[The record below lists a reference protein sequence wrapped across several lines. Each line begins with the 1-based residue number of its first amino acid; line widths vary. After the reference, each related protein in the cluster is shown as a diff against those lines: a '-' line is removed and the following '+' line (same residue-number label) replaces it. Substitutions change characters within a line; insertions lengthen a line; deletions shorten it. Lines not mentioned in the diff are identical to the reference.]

1 MEYQGSQLIS
11 LHMCS
16 ICGCRFGVPYKF
28 SRNWRYVI
36 PVRRKGKLRYLRV
49 CSYGCQQKG
58 MTAFDAEENH
68 KQIRKIKENE

>member
-16 ICGCRFGVPYKF
+16 ICGRRFGVPYKS

-58 MTAFDAEENH
+58 IIAYSVQE
-68 KQIRKIKENE
+68 QSRKGINK